1 MSNRFVK
8 KILVFISL
16 LGLSCIFTGFS
27 LAFAKEVV
35 LGGEN
40 GWNQLDSSQNIT
52 TGIGRFGYDCI
63 QIDSNSFDADE
74 FTDFLVS
81 FENNEQIIDDGYYN
95 ILQNNLQI
103 SNQTINGKSAGLSR
117 NTGGLTVKGE
127 NGTFF
132 GSEGLMG
139 SFSIEFWLCPS
150 IVENGEIIFDWET
163 SKIQKNDL
171 IYQKI
176 NASFDKGKLVWSLSN
191 IFNNYISNDGM
202 PEIILQGKYSVIPD
216 KWSYHVLSFDCETG
230 LLEYIVDGVTQDL
243 MYITSSGNEEGEVY
257 LLVLGTP
264 ANVDFCSQY
273 TGKIDDIRILRRP
286 YMVAD
291 FQSAENAGKIGR
303 VQYVPTG
310 GKFISKPIIVS
321 TGSVLRSLNAE
332 VNVPSQTEICFYV
345 RSGENFYG
353 WSENYPEWKPVINE
367 EQITGVSGL
376 YFQVMAELLPDGN
389 GETTPSITKIS
400 LDFEELPEPLPP
412 FVVKAIAGNSS
423 VTLSWNYSVDDTAGG
438 YYLYYGTRPG
448 EYLGRIAIEGASPI
462 NVGNVSSYTVTGLEN
477 GRIYYF
483 ALAAYSAYNS
493 NVIGELS
500 KEVFAR
506 PLARLK

>member
-132 GSEGLMG
+132 GTEGLMG

-191 IFNNYISNDGM
+191 I
-202 PEIILQGKYSVIPD
+202 
-216 KWSYHVLSFDCETG
+216 
-230 LLEYIVDGVTQDL
+230 
-243 MYITSSGNEEGEVY
+243 
-257 LLVLGTP
+257 
-264 ANVDFCSQY
+264 
-273 TGKIDDIRILRRP
+273 
-286 YMVAD
+286 
-291 FQSAENAGKIGR
+291 
-303 VQYVPTG
+303 
-310 GKFISKPIIVS
+310 
-321 TGSVLRSLNAE
+321 
-332 VNVPSQTEICFYV
+332 
-345 RSGENFYG
+345 
-353 WSENYPEWKPVINE
+353 
-367 EQITGVSGL
+367 
-376 YFQVMAELLPDGN
+376 
-389 GETTPSITKIS
+389 
-400 LDFEELPEPLPP
+400 
-412 FVVKAIAGNSS
+412 
-423 VTLSWNYSVDDTAGG
+423 
-438 YYLYYGTRPG
+438 
-448 EYLGRIAIEGASPI
+448 
-462 NVGNVSSYTVTGLEN
+462 
-477 GRIYYF
+477 
-483 ALAAYSAYNS
+483 
-493 NVIGELS
+493 
-500 KEVFAR
+500 
-506 PLARLK
+506 